1 MMQKKICM
9 YGLLSA
15 FLCCGPALAQQ
26 QQHTVEMIPFGDMDQ
41 WIDRQ
46 IKESGIIG
54 GALKNVYAIE
64 NGWFA
69 MGYFECYGACNG
81 YY

>member
-15 FLCCGPALAQQ
+15 FLCCGTALAQQ

-46 IKESGIIG
+46 IKDSGIIC
-54 GALKNVYAIE
+54 GAL
-64 NGWFA
+64 
-69 MGYFECYGACNG
+69 
-81 YY
+81 

>member
-15 FLCCGPALAQQ
+15 FLCCGTALAQQ
-26 QQHTVEMIPFGDMDQ
+26 QQHTVEVIPFGDMDQ

-54 GALKNVYAIE
+54 GALKNVYAH
-64 NGWFA
+64 GWFA
-69 MGYFECYGACNG
+69 MGYFECDGARGG

>member
-15 FLCCGPALAQQ
+15 FLCCGTALAQQ

-54 GALKNVYAIE
+54 GALKNVYAIRSE
-64 NGWFA
+64 ERRVGK
-69 MGYFECYGACNG
+69 ECRSRWSPYH
-81 YY
+81 